1 MDFNVFA
8 SEEGELLCF
17 LYTIDIKQIRHERK
31 IEGKIKRISKEGY
44 WILLED
50 GSLYKLNSVFDRLT
64 HGRNYEKYQ
73 FTPQNTL
80 KSNKIIQISHN
91 HSHSLF
97 LTCNHELLGIGS
109 NEYSGEDF
117 EPSNPRK

>member
-64 HGRNYEKYQ
+64 HGRNYDYEKYQ
-73 FTPQNTL
+73 FTPQN
-80 KSNKIIQISHN
+80 IEIEQN
-91 HSHSLF
+91 HSNFSQPFSQPLF
-97 LTCNHELLGIGS
+97 DLQS
-109 NEYSGEDF
+109 
-117 EPSNPRK
+117 